1 MINFEM
7 GFEGPD
13 GRAGTDDEI
22 MAEFRRDARG
32 VYLQQRVTR
41 SPAPG

>member
-22 MAEFRRDARG
+22 MAEFRAMLG
-32 VYLQQRVTR
+32 AYLQQRVTR